1 MTEVWNNNEPSG
13 YILEVRAK
21 GTVTTR
27 TFAGPITPG
36 NIEAVTRELNVSN
49 YTVYDATDIAIPR
62 ASFPYSGK
70 VVVKEYNAA
79 KWSAPTL
86 VDPL

>member
-1 MTEVWNNNEPSG
+1 MTPEVWNNNEPSG
-13 YILEVRAK
+13 YTLEVRAK

-27 TFAGPITPG
+27 TFGGPITPA

-49 YTVYDATDIAIPR
+49 YTVYDSNDVAIPR
-62 ASFPYSGK
+62 ASFPYAGK

-79 KWSAPTL
+79 K
-86 VDPL
+86 